1 MVEGLYPYDPK
12 YGQII
17 QSDVPGVNPD
27 RAFLSHLVYENPAAA
42 DDDGIAVINLGGE
55 AKTVTTGI
63 ENPDV
68 PRCLSV
74 GGSVAGISGEVVI
87 TGKNYA
93 GETITET
100 LTVNGTTADA
110 TEKAFAS
117 IDSIAVPQQVNT
129 PAQQT
134 ETITISSGCSQDGD
148 LTVTITA
155 AALGDDSPASVTVP
169 VTTALNDVTKVAE
182 AIVAAL
188 NADDTVSAAFTASN
202 EAGVIT
208 LTANEPADNDTS
220 LAIAINAGSTGVT
233 AGSSTNGTSGAP
245 YDQIKV
251 GFIDVLGMPY
261 CLAHNTVL
269 AAYLNN
275 VLESTAPTVTTSATA
290 VESNTI
296 DLNSALNGKQVDVY
310 LIV

>member
-1 MVEGLYPYDPK
+1 MVEGLYPYDHK

-68 PRCLSV
+68 PRCISV
-74 GGSVAGISGEVVI
+74 VGNVSGVAGTVTV

-93 GETITET
+93 GETITEAFT
-100 LTVNGTTADA
+100 ANGTAADA
-110 TEKAFAS
+110 GAKAFAS
-117 IDSIAVPQQVNT
+117 ITSIAVPAQVHT
-129 PAQQT
+129 PTAQT
-134 ETITISSGCSQDGD
+134 ETITVTAACSAAGD
-148 LTVTITA
+148 ITVAVTA
-155 AALGDDSPASVTVP
+155 AALGDDSPVSVTVAL
-169 VTTALNDVTKVAE
+169 TTEMDDVTKVAT

-188 NADDTVSAAFTASN
+188 NDDDDISAAFTASN

-208 LTANEPADNDTS
+208 LTANEPAANDTN

-233 AGSSTNGTSGAP
+233 AGSSTDGTPGAP

-251 GFIDVLGMPY
+251 GFTDTLGMPY

-269 AAYLNN
+269 ATYLNN
-275 VLESTAPTVTTSATA
+275 VLEANAPTVTTSATA

-296 DLNSALNGKQVDVY
+296 DLNSSLNGKQVDVY
-310 LIV
+310 LMV